1 MKKTGIAA
9 ALLLAVML
17 TGCGGNSSGT
27 GDAVSSAETTT
38 SAAETT
44 TSAADTTTSAAET
57 TASAAETTTAAAAE
71 TTGAAAEET
80 TKASS
85 DTTAASEAN
94 TEAAGQQAGQNP
106 MMNYIGKY
114 RSDRALIRVECT
126 GAKGAKFTVTW
137 AGSAA
142 ESGVWTMSGESEET
156 DAAIVVKYTD
166 CYHNNIEFDENGTV
180 VKDEKVY
187 ENGTGT
193 MTFDKTTNKLTW
205 KDDKEDI
212 AKDMEF
218 TFSAE

>member
-17 TGCGGNSSGT
+17 TGCGGNSSST

-44 TSAADTTTSAAET
+44 ISAAETTTSAAET
-57 TASAAETTTAAAAE
+57 TASAAETTTAAAE
-71 TTGAAAEET
+71 TTGAAEAET
-80 TKASS
+80 TKAAS
-85 DTTAASEAN
+85 DTTAAAEKN
-94 TEAAGQQAGQNP
+94 TEAAGQQNGQNP
-106 MMNYIGKY
+106 MMNFIGKY
-114 RSDRALIRVECT
+114 RCDRALIKVECT

>member
-17 TGCGGNSSGT
+17 TGCGGNSSST

-44 TSAADTTTSAAET
+44 TSAAETTT
-57 TASAAETTTAAAAE
+57 SAAETTTAAAE
-71 TTGAAAEET
+71 TTGAAEAET

-94 TEAAGQQAGQNP
+94 TEAAGQQNGQNP

-114 RSDRALIRVECT
+114 RSDRALITVDCT

-137 AGSAA
+137 SGSAT
-142 ESGVWTMSGESEET
+142 EGGVWTMSGESEET
-156 DAAIVVKYTD
+156 DTAFVIKYTD
-166 CYHNNIEFDENGTV
+166 CVHQNVTYDADGTV
-180 VKDEKVY
+180 SKEETVY

-205 KDDKEDI
+205 KDDKEDA

-218 TFSAE
+218 TYSAE